1 MHNSARMLFRDFIFL
16 CLANGSFE
24 LEIGSGTLLCA
35 HYAHNICAA
44 GPLWKFLC
52 AHLSV
57 WEQRPDLLIA
67 DNQCSVIVTNCT
79 KIVSSENLI
88 KIRIRYKYDKKG
100 SFWLCSLWDGK
111 NKINWR
117 KIQLKLPWWP
127 LTMMEQRGLITF
139 CTTFSQVFKRLQ
151 KAVEFILWESWLLQ
165 PPYPNA
171 TTIQLITANLWVS
184 IPVDL
189 IKRVMKNIRK
199 SKS

>member
-1 MHNSARMLFRDFIFL
+1 MSLEIQFVLRGGRNKSDKSHFIAPTHMHNSARMLFRDFIFL
-16 CLANGSFE
+16 CLGNGSFE

-100 SFWLCSLWDGK
+100 SFSHLTRLL
-111 NKINWR
+111 R
-117 KIQLKLPWWP
+117 F
-127 LTMMEQRGLITF
+127 LTMFT
-139 CTTFSQVFKRLQ
+139 
-151 KAVEFILWESWLLQ
+151 
-165 PPYPNA
+165 
-171 TTIQLITANLWVS
+171 
-184 IPVDL
+184 
-189 IKRVMKNIRK
+189 
-199 SKS
+199 

>member
-1 MHNSARMLFRDFIFL
+1 M
-16 CLANGSFE
+16 CLANGCSE

-35 HYAHNICAA
+35 HYAQNICAVGA
-44 GPLWKFLC
+44 LWKFLC

-100 SFWLCSLWDGK
+100 SFWLCFLYDGIE
-111 NKINWR
+111 NQINWR

-127 LTMMEQRGLITF
+127 LTMMEQGAHHILYHFQSSVQMITK
-139 CTTFSQVFKRLQ
+139 V
-151 KAVEFILWESWLLQ
+151 VEFILWENWLLQ
-165 PPYPNA
+165 PPNPNA
-171 TTIQLITANLWVS
+171 KTIQLITANLWVS
-184 IPVDL
+184 IPLDL
-189 IKRVMKNIRK
+189 IKGVMRNIRK

>member
-1 MHNSARMLFRDFIFL
+1 MSLEIQFVLRGGRNKSDKSHFIAPTHMHNSARMLFRDFISL

-88 KIRIRYKYDKKG
+88 KIRIRYKYDKKRLILTV
-100 SFWLCSLWDGK
+100 FSLGWH
-111 NKINWR
+111 
-117 KIQLKLPWWP
+117 
-127 LTMMEQRGLITF
+127 
-139 CTTFSQVFKRLQ
+139 
-151 KAVEFILWESWLLQ
+151 
-165 PPYPNA
+165 
-171 TTIQLITANLWVS
+171 
-184 IPVDL
+184 
-189 IKRVMKNIRK
+189 
-199 SKS
+199 